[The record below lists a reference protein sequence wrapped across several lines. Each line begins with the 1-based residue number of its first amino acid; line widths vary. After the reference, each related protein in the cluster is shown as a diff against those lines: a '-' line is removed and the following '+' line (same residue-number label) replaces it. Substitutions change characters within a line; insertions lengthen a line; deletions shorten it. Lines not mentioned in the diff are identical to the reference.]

1 MTAYDPYN
9 SIKFDPTSNYFL
21 TDNHLN
27 TYICYEFKNH
37 RIIPTHYKIR
47 SRPDGYH
54 SPLNFR
60 IEISIDG
67 FHWEVIHDFH
77 WKPID
82 GQNNA
87 LFQDGVQGIC
97 EFFINEGKH
106 KECKF
111 IRLPQTGKNSSK
123 QDYLAFQSIEYKQNS
138 I

>member
-21 TDNHLN
+21 TDNHPN

-37 RIIPTHYKIR
+37 RIIPTHYTIR

-97 EFFINEGKH
+97 EFFINESKL
-106 KECKF
+106 KECN
-111 IRLPQTGKNSSK
+111 IHSSL
-123 QDYLAFQSIEYKQNS
+123 QYTFHQIEMYIDHQIHSSSSNR
-138 I
+138 